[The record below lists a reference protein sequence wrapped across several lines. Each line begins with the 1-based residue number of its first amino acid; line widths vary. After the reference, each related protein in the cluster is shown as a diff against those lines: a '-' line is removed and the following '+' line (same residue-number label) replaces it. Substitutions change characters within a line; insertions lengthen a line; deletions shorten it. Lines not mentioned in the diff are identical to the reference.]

1 MTTSDAQCLTRPQ
14 PVGLFPFPASHLLL
28 PHSSDPR
35 AQAAGAA
42 LLEGDL
48 DCGLPDAWL
57 FLAAAGRGDAPAAIR
72 LLPVAGP
79 MAEFNRF
86 VLEPTPDRLAAI
98 ELAADP
104 VLVPL
109 ARAAAFAHGLVDDA
123 SDAPGLDGELRAV
136 VLLTVAAARIE
147 RDRLPEAAEALE
159 AAVAAAAGASPLL
172 EAMALVQLSDTV
184 AALAESAGEPPAS
197 TDPVASLRRALDLT
211 ADTRLPLLRAEI
223 WMKLGVVLQRAGG
236 QGDRRRLLE
245 AITCY
250 QQAIAA
256 GLTEEAA
263 PSAYGQLQNNLGLAY
278 LATPTREASD
288 QLRTGIAVQSFREA
302 LRVSDRNRDPEGW
315 ASVQMNLANALQYLP
330 SSHPAENLAQAVD
343 AYEEVL
349 QVRTKARDPVAHG
362 RVLLNQANALA
373 HLGIF
378 KPAIEK
384 LAEAMKLLSWY
395 GHDDEAAA
403 ARDLLGEIEARQDEL
418 RNPAGSER

>member
-1 MTTSDAQCLTRPQ
+1 MTTSDAQCLHRPQ

-35 AQAAGAA
+35 TETAGAA
-42 LLEGDL
+42 LLAGDL
-48 DCGLPDAWL
+48 DCGLPGEWL
-57 FLAAAGRGDAPAAIR
+57 FLAAAARGDARAAIR
-72 LLPVAGP
+72 MLPAADP
-79 MAEFNRF
+79 IAEFNRF
-86 VLEPTPDRLAAI
+86 VLEPDTDRLAAI
-98 ELAADP
+98 EAAADP

-147 RDRLPEAAEALE
+147 RDRLPEAAGALE
-159 AAVAAAAGASPLL
+159 AAVVAAAAASPLL
-172 EAMALVQLSDTV
+172 EALALVQLSDTV
-184 AALAESAGEPPAS
+184 AALAESAGETPAS
-197 TDPVASLRRALDLT
+197 ADPVALLRRALDLT
-211 ADTRLPLLRAEI
+211 ADARLPLLRAEI

-256 GLTEEAA
+256 GLTEEASPA
-263 PSAYGQLQNNLGLAY
+263 AYGQLQNNLGLAY

-302 LRVSDRNRDPEGW
+302 LRVSDRDRDPEGW

-330 SSHPAENLAQAVD
+330 SSHPAENLAQAVE

-349 QVRTKARDPVAHG
+349 QVRTKAREPVAHG

-384 LAEAMKLLSWY
+384 LAEAM
-395 GHDDEAAA
+395 
-403 ARDLLGEIEARQDEL
+403 
-418 RNPAGSER
+418 

>member
-1 MTTSDAQCLTRPQ
+1 
-14 PVGLFPFPASHLLL
+14 V
-28 PHSSDPR
+28 
-35 AQAAGAA
+35 
-42 LLEGDL
+42 
-48 DCGLPDAWL
+48 DCGLPYEWL
-57 FLAAAGRGDAPAAIR
+57 FLAAAARGDARAAISMLPAAR
-72 LLPVAGP
+72 PV
-79 MAEFNRF
+79 AEFNRF
-86 VLEPTPDRLAAI
+86 VLEPTAERLAAI
-98 ELAADP
+98 EAAADP

-172 EAMALVQLSDTV
+172 EALALVQFSDTV
-184 AALAESAGEPPAS
+184 AALAESAEETRAS
-197 TDPVASLRRALDLT
+197 ADPVALLRRALDLT
-211 ADTRLPLLRAEI
+211 ADARLPLLRAEI

-256 GLTEEAA
+256 GLTEEASPA
-263 PSAYGQLQNNLGLAY
+263 AYGQLQNNLGLAY

-302 LRVSDRNRDPEGW
+302 LRVSDRDRDPEGW

-330 SSHPAENLAQAVD
+330 SSHPAENLAQAVE

-349 QVRTKARDPVAHG
+349 QVRTKAREPVAHG

-403 ARDLLGEIEARQDEL
+403 ARDLLGEIEARQDDL